1 MSHTTQAAATTLRS
15 LDRADLRRRRAAIGI
30 GNFME
35 WFDFAIY
42 GYFAAIIGQ
51 QFFPTGD
58 PGTELLSS
66 LAVFA
71 VGFLARPV
79 GALLLGPIGDRH
91 GRRSV
96 LIITVLGMGL
106 ATTLIGLTPS
116 YAAWGIAAP
125 IAVIVLR
132 FVQGMMVGGE
142 WSAAA
147 TYLGESAPA
156 GKRGLYASLITS
168 TAGGAFLVGTG
179 VATVISLSLTTEQ
192 AASWGWRLPFIAS
205 VVMAALA
212 IWIRRRLD
220 DTPVYEEVERRRADN
235 TIEKVSRRDRFG
247 AFLLA
252 LAFSGV
258 FGITLYVFITY
269 TVNYL
274 GGVVGMP
281 RELALTAVSIGLV
294 AHIIA
299 NPLVGALSDR
309 VGRRPIL
316 LTGAA
321 GVVVLSVPIFLL
333 LSTGEFGL
341 TVLASVILGVLVSI
355 CGTMNV
361 VLLVEVFPAS
371 IRSAGAAIGYNLASA
386 VFAGPGPFVAAA
398 LVAATGNLVAPAFY
412 LGAVALLCLI
422 VLWLGLP
429 ETKDRDI
436 AAG

>member
-1 MSHTTQAAATTLRS
+1 MSQTSQSAATSLRQ
-15 LDRADLRRRRAAIGI
+15 LDRHDLRRRRVAIGI

-58 PGTELLSS
+58 PATELLSS

-71 VGFLARPV
+71 VGFFARPV

-96 LIITVLGMGL
+96 LVITVMGMGI
-106 ATTLIGLTPS
+106 ATALIGLTPS

-125 IAVIVLR
+125 ILVIVLR

-156 GKRGLYASLITS
+156 GRRGLYASLITS
-168 TAGGAFLVGTG
+168 TAGFAFLVGTG
-179 VATVISLSLTTEQ
+179 VATLISLTLTPEQ

-205 VVMAALA
+205 VVLAALA
-212 IWIRRRLD
+212 VWIRRRLE
-220 DTPVYEEVERRRADN
+220 DTPVYEEVARRRADN
-235 TIEKVSRRDRFG
+235 TIAKVSGRARVG

-258 FGITLYVFITY
+258 FGITLYYFITY

-274 GGVVGMP
+274 RGVVGMP
-281 RELALTAVSIGLV
+281 RELALAAVSIGLV
-294 AHIIA
+294 AHIVA
-299 NPLVGALSDR
+299 NPIVGSISDR
-309 VGRRPIL
+309 IGRRPVL
-316 LTGAA
+316 LTGAV
-321 GVVVLSVPIFLL
+321 GVVVLSVPIFLA
-333 LSTGEFGL
+333 LSTGQFGWA
-341 TVLASVILGVLVSI
+341 VLAAIVLGVLVSI

-371 IRSAGAAIGYNLASA
+371 IRSAGAAIGYNVASA

-398 LVAATGNLVAPAFY
+398 LVAATANLIAPAFY

-422 VLWLGLP
+422 VLWLRLP
-429 ETKDRDI
+429 ETNNRDI
-436 AAG
+436 ATG

>member
-1 MSHTTQAAATTLRS
+1 MSHTSPRATTSLRS
-15 LDRADLRRRRAAIGI
+15 LDRNDLRRRRIAIGI

-58 PGTELLSS
+58 PVTELLSS

-71 VGFLARPV
+71 VGFFARPV
-79 GALLLGPIGDRH
+79 GALVLGPIGDRH

-96 LIITVLGMGL
+96 LVITVLGMGA
-106 ATTLIGLTPS
+106 ATALIGLTPS
-116 YAAWGIAAP
+116 YATWGIAAP
-125 IAVIVLR
+125 IAIIALR

-156 GKRGLYASLITS
+156 HKRGLYASLITS
-168 TAGGAFLVGTG
+168 TAGAAFLVGTG
-179 VATVISLSLTTEQ
+179 VATVITLTLTPEQ

-220 DTPVYEEVERRRADN
+220 DTPVYEEVERRRA
-235 TIEKVSRRDRFG
+235 ESAAPKVSGRERAN

-258 FGITLYVFITY
+258 FGITLYYFITY
-269 TVNYL
+269 LVNYL

-281 RELALTAVSIGLV
+281 RELALTAVAIGLAANIV
-294 AHIIA
+294 VNPIA
-299 NPLVGALSDR
+299 GALSDR
-309 VGRRPIL
+309 VGRRPVL
-316 LTGAA
+316 LAGAA
-321 GVVVLSVPIFLL
+321 GVAVLSVPLFLA
-333 LSTGEFGL
+333 LSTGQFLWVTAAAIVLGM
-341 TVLASVILGVLVSI
+341 LASV

-371 IRSAGAAIGYNLASA
+371 IRSAGAAIGYNVASA
-386 VFAGPGPFVAAA
+386 LFAGPGPFVAAA
-398 LVAATGNLVAPAFY
+398 LVAATGNLIAPSFY
-412 LGAVALLCLI
+412 LGAIALLCFI
-422 VLWLGLP
+422 VLWLRLP